1 VIVFRPIADHAMMVE
16 FAEAISEPAHD
27 AVLQLDRALAMSPFD
42 GFEEAIPAYVN
53 LVVLFDPLVTDHATV
68 EAHLRACLDHPVEGG
83 RASTVREVLV
93 CYDGEFSP
101 DLADVAART
110 GLSVE
115 AVINAH
121 VGADYRVFM
130 YGFAPG
136 YAYLAGVPETIRLPR
151 KSAPVR
157 GIDAGAVVIAGPQC
171 LVSTLKMPTGWWI
184 IGRSPTAI
192 LTDDS
197 KHPFLFDVGDHV
209 KFRRISRSEFDI
221 AMQRRLAPS

>member
-1 VIVFRPIADHAMMVE
+1 MVE
-16 FAEAISEPAHD
+16 FAEAISDTAHD
-27 AVLQLDRALAMSPFD
+27 AVLRLDRSLAVTPFE

-53 LVVLFDPLVTDHATV
+53 LVVLFDPLVTDHARV
-68 EAHLRACLDHPVEGG
+68 EMHLRGCLDRPVDAG
-83 RASTVREVLV
+83 RGNTVREVLV
-93 CYDGEFSP
+93 CYEGEFSP
-101 DLADVAART
+101 DLDAVAQQT
-110 GLSVE
+110 GLSPD
-115 AVINAH
+115 AVIAAH
-121 VGADYRVFM
+121 LAGDYRVFM

-136 YAYLAGVPETIRLPR
+136 YAYLAGVPKSIQLPR

-192 LTDDS
+192 LTDDP

-209 KFRRISRSEFDI
+209 QFKRIDRAAFDVV
-221 AMQRRLAPS
+221 AAQRRQAATA